1 MLKDFGRLPLEMDV
15 GKLMENMKRKELL
28 EKERR
33 ERMSVDVKP
42 KEFNLL
48 SILIDS
54 LKENDSK
61 EKVELLRKL
70 FFIVKKKFESKRDI
84 LLNITFTNNNMNEE
98 VKAKV
103 FS

>member
-1 MLKDFGRLPLEMDV
+1 MLKDFGRLPLEMDA
-15 GKLMENMKRKELL
+15 GKLMENMKRKEFLG
-28 EKERR
+28 KERR

-70 FFIVKKKFESKRDI
+70 FFIVKKKFESKRDN

-103 FS
+103 FG

>member
-1 MLKDFGRLPLEMDV
+1 MLKDFGRLPLEMDAR
-15 GKLMENMKRKELL
+15 KLMENMKRTELL
-28 EKERR
+28 GKERR

-70 FFIVKKKFESKRDI
+70 FFIVKKKFESKRDTF
-84 LLNITFTNNNMNEE
+84 LNITFTNNNMNEE

-103 FS
+103 FG